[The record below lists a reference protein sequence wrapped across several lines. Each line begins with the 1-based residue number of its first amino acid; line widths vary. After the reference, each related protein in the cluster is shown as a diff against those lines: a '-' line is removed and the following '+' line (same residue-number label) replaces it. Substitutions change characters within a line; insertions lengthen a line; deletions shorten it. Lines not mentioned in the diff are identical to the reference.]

1 MRELEAGFSVSET
14 SEDMGGDDEIQSS
27 APSSRQNA
35 FNSVKHSPD
44 ILGLNSH
51 FQPSRIRTAGGHH
64 HSSLHPDGGA
74 AGLASDMEA
83 RVRLEQHR
91 AALQQDVAA
100 AKQRYLKRVSALERE
115 LEKAR
120 SEKRELQHMIE
131 SQKHT
136 FKLQIA

>member
-14 SEDMGGDDEIQSS
+14 SEDIGGEDEIQSS

-51 FQPSRIRTAGGHH
+51 YHPTNKRGIN
-64 HSSLHPDGGA
+64 HSSVHE
-74 AGLASDMEA
+74 DM
-83 RVRLEQHR
+83 VRFEQHR
-91 AALQQDVAA
+91 AVLQQDVAA
-100 AKQRYLKRVSALERE
+100 AKQRYLKRVNALERE
-115 LEKAR
+115 LDKAR

-131 SQKHT
+131 S
-136 FKLQIA
+136 

>member
-14 SEDMGGDDEIQSS
+14 SEDLGGDDEIQSS

-51 FQPSRIRTAGGHH
+51 FQPSRIRTGGH

-74 AGLASDMEA
+74 LASDMEA